1 MRKLLT
7 VFMALASL
15 SLIAFDAEARRMG
28 GGSSIGKQ
36 RALNPNQTRQALPP
50 QKAAPAQQQQPAQQP
65 SGASKWLGPL
75 AGLAIG
81 AALASLFFNNGFA
94 GALMAILL
102 MLALVAGAVMLFRLF
117 RGGRPAQQPLRYAG
131 PQPHGGIE
139 PVLRNPTPAPA
150 MPAPGAAPHSVAAAM
165 GSATAPAADPI
176 AGFDTE
182 QFLRHARANFTSLQ
196 AAHDRKDLSAIR
208 DFLTPELY
216 REIEADVRAS
226 GDTPQKTDIV
236 TLNADVADV
245 TVEGDLYVVSVRF
258 SGLIREESGAEA
270 QPFSEIWHLEKPT
283 SGRSGWLVS
292 GIQQA

>member
-7 VFMALASL
+7 VFIALAGL
-15 SLIAFDAEARRMG
+15 SLIAVDADARRMG

-36 RALNPNQTRQALPP
+36 RAVNPNQARQATPA
-50 QKAAPAQQQQPAQQP
+50 QKAAPAQQQAGQQPA
-65 SGASKWLGPL
+65 GATRWLGPL

-81 AALASLFFNNGFA
+81 AVLASLFFSNGLA

-102 MLALVAGAVMLFRLF
+102 ILALVAGAVMLVRLF
-117 RGGRPAQQPLRYAG
+117 RGGRTAQPPLRYAG
-131 PQPHGGIE
+131 PQPHGGVE
-139 PVLRNPTPAPA
+139 PVLRAPAPAPA
-150 MPAPGAAPHSVAAAM
+150 MPAAGAAPHSVAVAM
-165 GSATAPAADPI
+165 GSAAAPAADPI
-176 AGFDTE
+176 AGFDAE

-196 AAHDRKDLSAIR
+196 AAHDRKDLSSIR

-226 GDTPQKTDIV
+226 GDALHKTDIV
-236 TLNADVADV
+236 TLNAEVIDV
-245 TVEGDLYVVSVRF
+245 TVEGNLYVVSVRF
-258 SGLIREESGAEA
+258 SGLIREEPGADA

-283 SGRSGWLVS
+283 TGRSGWLVS